1 MATERNSRNTGS
13 ANRSGSTNRSGSAK
27 RTSSTG
33 RTSSANRSGGAKPSG
48 RRRVSKAELKRRQR
62 KKWIILGVEFFVVL
76 ILIVALFFITK
87 LDVIHKDYLDGEDT
101 ENADTSN
108 TDDMLDEFLVD
119 ESDVK
124 FNDISSDMQG
134 YRNIALFGVD
144 ARNNNLGKGCRTDTI
159 IIASINEETKEIKL
173 ASVYRDTYLNLGN
186 DTYNKANGAYAYGGP
201 KQAINMLNMNFDL
214 NITDYVTV
222 GWGAVAD
229 TVDALGGIEIDV
241 DESEIGHLNNYQVE
255 TSQSLGR
262 KYTKLTQTGLVN
274 LDGIQ
279 AVSYCRIRY
288 TAGDDFKRAERQREV
303 IQALADKAQ
312 SVALKNPA
320 TLNKIA
326 NDVFPSTATSLILN
340 EILSLLSDIASY
352 KIVDTT
358 GFPTE
363 QYRATGVIGSKGDC
377 VIPADL
383 ATNVTLM
390 HEFLFG
396 DTSYTPSAEVQS
408 YSAKIHSDTGK

>member
-326 NDVFPSTATSLILN
+326 NDVFPSTATSLTLN